1 MLSGHVDRLIHSSAD
16 RTDAILWW
24 RAGWVDAQHRLHVGP
39 AESVEAFRFPINL
52 PIAISTVMDFAP
64 IACRQWSTNT
74 NEKVPRDIL
83 FAMDRSVSLTPV
95 ATSLAAS
102 PLYVIPLRTSSALTI
117 RRASFSQ
124 FMGSNISQ
132 TKYRGIHIPYNEFI
146 ISYVRLLWSGMP
158 KQGRGL
164 SFGFY
169 TNQDKSKLIRSRSA
183 YV

>member
-1 MLSGHVDRLIHSSAD
+1 VNSSLIVYASGKLNPNAWKAPSTCVRAGRAD
-16 RTDAILWW
+16 RETLGRYACL
-24 RAGWVDAQHRLHVGP
+24 QPSEP
-39 AESVEAFRFPINL
+39 AESVEAFRFPIDL

-64 IACRQWSTNT
+64 IACRHRSTNT

-124 FMGSNISQ
+124 FMGYNI
-132 TKYRGIHIPYNEFI
+132 P
-146 ISYVRLLWSGMP
+146 
-158 KQGRGL
+158 
-164 SFGFY
+164 
-169 TNQDKSKLIRSRSA
+169 
-183 YV
+183 